1 MTDPHSTASTP
12 AAGSRPRGC
21 DNTSV
26 GVLIWHGG
34 RLLVFDRAAF
44 PPGVAPAAGHV
55 DEHGGWEAAA
65 RAEVAEETG
74 LTVTRLTRLAGGWR
88 ANRCRRETGPR
99 GTGHHWEVY
108 EAAVTGD
115 LVPSARETRNMRW
128 AAPRDLQI
136 LALRTA
142 AYACGRLTGAEFAT
156 DPGIEP
162 VWVRWLHEAGI
173 VDISEQDL
181 TEVDRLT
188 YLISPDRPPG
198 WPSPS

>member
-1 MTDPHSTASTP
+1 MTDELT
-12 AAGSRPRGC
+12 GGGGRPRRC

-34 RLLVFDRAAF
+34 RLLVFDRATF

-74 LTVTRLTRLAGGWR
+74 LMVTRLTRLGGGWR
-88 ANRCRRETGPR
+88 ANRCRREPGPR
-99 GTGHHWEVY
+99 GTGHHWRVY

-115 LVPSARETRNMRW
+115 LAPSARETRNMRW
-128 AAPRDLQI
+128 VARRDLQI

-142 AYACGRLTGAEFAT
+142 AYASGRLTAAEFAA

-162 VWVRWLHEAGI
+162 VWVRWLHDAGI
-173 VDISEQDL
+173 VGSLIGQEDL
-181 TEVDRLT
+181 TEIDRLT
-188 YLISPDRPPG
+188 YLITPEGRHG
-198 WPSPS
+198 